1 MVRAHEQDASRRLGR
16 PSGGR
21 RPWWVAHPVPR
32 RPGAGLDWESSGTRA
47 VVLVRGELGAQLETF
62 LAGRSL
68 AGCRELELDLAGV
81 PSIDSAGLAALAGV
95 HRWALQRGVVVGLRE
110 VQPSVW
116 RVVELAGLDRL
127 FTASSEPPGTAAQE
141 LALF

>member
-1 MVRAHEQDASRRLGR
+1 
-16 PSGGR
+16 
-21 RPWWVAHPVPR
+21 VAHPAPR
-32 RPGAGLDWESSGTRA
+32 RPGPGLDWESSGTRA
-47 VVLVRGELGAQLETF
+47 VVTVRGELGAQLETF

-81 PSIDSAGLAALAGV
+81 PSIGSAGLSALVGV
-95 HRWALQRGVVVGLRE
+95 HRWALQRGVTLRLSG

-116 RVVELAGLDRL
+116 RIVEPAGLDPL
-127 FTASSEPPGTAAQE
+127 FTGAAEPLEAPVQE

>member
-16 PSGGR
+16 PSAGR

-32 RPGAGLDWESSGTRA
+32 RPAPGLDWESSGTRA
-47 VVLVRGELGAQLETF
+47 VVFVRGELGAQLETF

-68 AGCRELELDLAGV
+68 AGCRDLELDLAGV
-81 PSIDSAGLAALAGV
+81 PSIDSAGLSALAGV
-95 HRWALQRGVVVGLRE
+95 HRWALQRRVGVRLRG
-110 VQPSVW
+110 VQPSVG

-127 FTASSEPPGTAAQE
+127 FTAAEPAGTPAQE